1 MAHGHVVA
9 QRIWEVRQ
17 NGVRYCHCG
26 TLRDAIRVAEMNP
39 LRSVHK
45 LPSASIEAETVDV
58 SAVSLGHDKE
68 LKPQLV
74 LPESDLQELEL

>member
-1 MAHGHVVA
+1 M
-9 QRIWEVRQ
+9 REFWEVRH

-26 TLRDAIRVAEMNP
+26 TLLSAIRVAEMDP

-58 SAVSLGHDKE
+58 TAVSLGHE
-68 LKPQLV
+68 QALKQQLV
-74 LPESDLQELEL
+74 LPESEAIKLDL

>member
-1 MAHGHVVA
+1 M
-9 QRIWEVRQ
+9 REFWEVRH
-17 NGVRYCHCG
+17 NGIRYCHCG
-26 TLRDAIRVAEMNP
+26 TLLSAIRVAEMHP

-68 LKPQLV
+68 LKQQLV
-74 LPESDLQELEL
+74 LPESEAIKLEL

>member
-1 MAHGHVVA
+1 M
-9 QRIWEVRQ
+9 REFWEVRH

-26 TLRDAIRVAEMNP
+26 TLRSAIRVAEMHP

-45 LPSASIEAETVDV
+45 LPSASLQVETVDI
-58 SAVSLGHDKE
+58 SAVSLGLEKE

-74 LPESDLQELEL
+74 LPESDLEELEL